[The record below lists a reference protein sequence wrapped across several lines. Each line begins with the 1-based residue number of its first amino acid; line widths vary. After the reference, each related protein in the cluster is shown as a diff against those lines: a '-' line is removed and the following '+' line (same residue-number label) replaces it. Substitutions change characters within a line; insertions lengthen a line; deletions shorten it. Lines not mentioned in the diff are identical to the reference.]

1 MWSFLVFGRLS
12 LCFSG
17 WVGLVSGILCGG
29 EEVTLFQGKEARSNF
44 AAPAPVVGSLRNLI
58 LSSSIPSSVK
68 FYFLERSY
76 FGPRGP

>member
-29 EEVTLFQGKEARSNF
+29 EEVILFKARRQGPILQRLRLWWAASGTSFCPVQSLFQ
-44 AAPAPVVGSLRNLI
+44 
-58 LSSSIPSSVK
+58 
-68 FYFLERSY
+68 
-76 FGPRGP
+76 

>member
-29 EEVTLFQGKEARSNF
+29 EEGYFKAWKVDF
-44 AAPAPVVGSLRNLI
+44 AACACGGQPQEPHFVQFN
-58 LSSSIPSSVK
+58 P
-68 FYFLERSY
+68 
-76 FGPRGP
+76 